1 MIVNSVKVLNPK
13 FQFGSKYEVDASTAT
28 NRNQIFTLGMLM
40 NNFWVRNA
48 KDSFVDLKYKSVYG
62 TTQIE
67 VNEDKAKIVETIL
80 KKNNIKFKKLDET
93 IWTNALEKL
102 LKL

>member
-1 MIVNSVKVLNPK
+1 
-13 FQFGSKYEVDASTAT
+13 
-28 NRNQIFTLGMLM
+28 M
-40 NNFWVRNA
+40 NIFWVRNA
-48 KDSFVDLKYKSVYG
+48 KDSFVDLKYISVYG

-67 VNEDKAKIVETIL
+67 VNEDQAKIVETIL

-93 IWTNALEKL
+93 IWTNALEKS

>member
-1 MIVNSVKVLNPK
+1 
-13 FQFGSKYEVDASTAT
+13 
-28 NRNQIFTLGMLM
+28 MLM

-48 KDSFVDLKYKSVYG
+48 KDSFVDLKYKNVYG

-93 IWTNALEKL
+93 I
-102 LKL
+102 